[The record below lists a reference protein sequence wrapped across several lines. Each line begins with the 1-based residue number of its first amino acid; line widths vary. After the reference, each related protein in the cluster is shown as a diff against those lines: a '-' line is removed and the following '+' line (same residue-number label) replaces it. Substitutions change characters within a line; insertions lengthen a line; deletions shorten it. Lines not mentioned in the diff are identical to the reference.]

1 MFRYLVLGLLRS
13 GESQHGYALM
23 KRYRQRSG
31 LQLSTGNFYRELQ
44 RLVGEGLVRTVS
56 NPSGA
61 DPRRAPYVI
70 TETGTVA
77 FDAWLA
83 GPSGTGFARYEDE
96 LSARAMFVAEVD
108 PPVARKLLGTWKEEL
123 WIRSKIIERAREA
136 ALTDQITIRNQDFNG
151 LVLLLTRNLKHVAAD
166 IEFIEEF
173 GEAYDAWSVGG
184 NSVERT
190 KKRLSPTAARVRT
203 SPRTPDSRGPR

>member
-1 MFRYLVLGLLRS
+1 MFRFLVLGLLRS

-23 KRYRQRSG
+23 KQYRERSG

-70 TETGTVA
+70 TESGAEA

-83 GPSGTGFARYEDE
+83 GPSGPGFARYEDE
-96 LSARAMFVAEVD
+96 LSSRAMFVTDAD
-108 PPVARKLLGTWKEEL
+108 PPVARKLLATWKEEL
-123 WIRSKIIERAREA
+123 WIRTKIIERAREA
-136 ALTDQITIRNQDFNG
+136 ALARRGGSVDPSFAG
-151 LVLLLTRNLKHVAAD
+151 LALLLTRNLKHLVAD
-166 IEFIEEF
+166 IEFIDEF
-173 GEAYDAWSVGG
+173 SEACEQWASG
-184 NSVERT
+184 NRAVADR
-190 KKRLSPTAARVRT
+190 KRKRILAASPTGMRSAPK
-203 SPRTPDSRGPR
+203 SPERR

>member
-1 MFRYLVLGLLRS
+1 MFRYLVLGLLRN
-13 GESQHGYALM
+13 GELQHGYALM
-23 KRYRQRSG
+23 KRYRLRSG

-70 TETGTVA
+70 TETGIIA

-83 GPSGTGFARYEDE
+83 GPSGAGFARYEDE
-96 LSARAMFVAEVD
+96 LSSRAMFVADVE
-108 PPVARKLLGTWKEEL
+108 PPAARRLLAVWKEEL

-136 ALTDQITIRNQDFNG
+136 ALAEQIAACDQAFNG

-166 IEFIEEF
+166 IEFIDEF
-173 GEAYDAWSVGG
+173 GEAYDGWSAAA
-184 NSVERT
+184 SPVERAR
-190 KKRLSPTAARVRT
+190 KRVSPTAAVRARAL
-203 SPRTPDSRGPR
+203 PKTPESR

>member
-70 TETGTVA
+70 TDSGIAA
-77 FDAWLA
+77 FDAWLG

-96 LSARAMFVAEVD
+96 LSSRAMFVAEVE
-108 PPVARKLLGTWKEEL
+108 PPAARKLLGTWKEEL
-123 WIRSKIIERAREA
+123 WIRSKIIERASA
-136 ALTDQITIRNQDFNG
+136 TALAERHTAPDDFNG
-151 LVLLLTRNLKHVAAD
+151 LALLLTRNLKHVAAD
-166 IEFIEEF
+166 IEFLEEF
-173 GEAYDAWSVGG
+173 GEAYDAWSAGTL
-184 NSVERT
+184 VEPA
-190 KKRLSPTAARVRT
+190 KKRTTSPTPRVRT
-203 SPRTPDSRGPR
+203 SPKVPPTR